1 MQNYERGARRDCG
14 MRISDCG
21 FKGQSRERK
30 RPVTDHGPRITQK
43 LSGRTKPFR
52 RKVNAAREKG
62 RGKCGLRI
70 EQSNPGNSEGS
81 DPTTPEARLGEPPNT
96 YFQRTCPA
104 TIARQSANSLKCLNL
119 RGKSLCCAT
128 VISKA
133 GAVASKE
140 CTRAE
145 IQECAVPA

>member
-1 MQNYERGARRDCG
+1 MW
-14 MRISDCG
+14 ISDFG
-21 FKGQSRERK
+21 MGSESR
-30 RPVTDHGPRITQK
+30 TTQK

-81 DPTTPEARLGEPPNT
+81 GSRTPEARLGKSPNT